1 MILPIQFKIKN
12 NPNYVRFLRSN
23 SHWYKYLNRD
33 YGSFKKFEEEV
44 KREYK
49 LTSIDKIE
57 KAINTLEMFEKVFS
71 AFK

>member
-1 MILPIQFKIKN
+1 MILPLQFKIKN
-12 NPNYVRFLRSN
+12 NPSYMRYLRSN
-23 SHWYKYLNRD
+23 SYWYKFLNRD
-33 YGSFKKFEEEV
+33 YNSFRKFEEEV

-57 KAINTLEMFEKVFS
+57 KVFNTLEMFEKVFS